1 MRLLML
7 SALPLMIP
15 LIALGG
21 QPVQPADARTV
32 ISLMAPDEANNVHV
46 PAYSRQEVHLHVP
59 LETFPF
65 LYIASTDHR
74 PLKGT
79 IRARHSTASTYS
91 ENWEL
96 DGKRHR
102 AGYRLS
108 SLTTTAL
115 YGDDL
120 VFLIETGDTAMSAA
134 ISFMAVTPEIYNGN
148 LSLANGEPVAL
159 TYLIGPRPHV
169 RATVPRRGN
178 VTLTASGSDPVDLKV
193 WYYAGQRKRKLGCTG
208 TLQPGIPC
216 TFSAPGTASGDE
228 IHLAVEPN
236 PDARATLTASW

>member
-7 SALPLMIP
+7 SALPLVIP
-15 LIALGG
+15 LNALAGL
-21 QPVQPADARTV
+21 PVRAADTPPV
-32 ISLMAPDEANNVHV
+32 ISVMAPDEADNLHV

-65 LYIASTDHR
+65 LYIASTDNR

-96 DGKRHR
+96 DGKKHR
-102 AGYRLS
+102 AGYQLS

-120 VFLIETGDTAMSAA
+120 VFLIETGDTPMNVAM
-134 ISFMAVTPEIYNGN
+134 SFMAVTPEIFNGN
-148 LSLANGEPVAL
+148 LTLANGEPVAL
-159 TYLIGPRPHV
+159 KYLIGSRPRL
-169 RATVPRRGN
+169 RATVPKWTN
-178 VTLTASGSDPVDLKV
+178 VTLTTSGSDPLDLKV

-216 TFSAPGTASGDE
+216 TFSAPGTASRDQ
-228 IHLAVEPN
+228 IHLSVEQN
-236 PDARATLTASW
+236 PDAGATLTASW